1 MRVAMFATVLLVQ
14 LYAAGQTTQSLKEPA
29 AAAHVP
35 RVLTGANKVPLG
47 ISGRFEFSGNAL
59 CDSSGNLYFHLMNGF
74 SADGPFLKIQADGSS
89 RTTFPIPP
97 RADVHGEKVWAVSPA
112 GTLYLLFSDFTKYEL
127 FRFRSDGTVS
137 RTSSLEVPANLIVN
151 NFAIADSGV
160 FYVRGYLFTDGP
172 LEKPRPGFAALYGDT
187 GKLLKELSTSVPA
200 VAVKSLAI
208 LPIEGDAT
216 AGQDGLFYVL
226 ESKDVLVLDQMGEV
240 VRVLKFRRP
249 EAMTSASRIDVSRGE
264 VSIGFNLLQQKQN
277 SKEVIELNPRALLLD
292 AQSGN
297 ELGNYV
303 FDSEAGSSIL
313 CFDSSVGYTLFGFY
327 DKTFSKVIAPLK

>member
-1 MRVAMFATVLLVQ
+1 M
-14 LYAAGQTTQSLKEPA
+14 
-29 AAAHVP
+29 
-35 RVLTGANKVPLG
+35 
-47 ISGRFEFSGNAL
+47 
-59 CDSSGNLYFHLMNGF
+59 
-74 SADGPFLKIQADGSS
+74 
-89 RTTFPIPP
+89 
-97 RADVHGEKVWAVSPA
+97 
-112 GTLYLLFSDFTKYEL
+112 
-127 FRFRSDGTVS
+127 
-137 RTSSLEVPANLIVN
+137 N